1 MNTNAKWS
9 RPTMKHIDP
18 KTDKIV
24 FQQIDT
30 DFYEGKDKNRTIFL
44 LIDN

>member
-9 RPTMKHIDP
+9 RPLLKHVDP

-30 DFYEGKDKNRTIFL
+30 DFYEGILNHLVIL
-44 LIDN
+44 LT